1 MKTTYQR
8 INFYD
13 PQTNKTREVTIEAK
27 TLDEA
32 ITIIKLRF
40 GQAIKFYSARTIKA

>member
-8 INFYD
+8 VNFFD
-13 PQTNKTREVTIEAK
+13 PHVNKTREVTIEAK

-32 ITIIKLRF
+32 IPIIKLRF
-40 GQAIKFYSARTIKA
+40 GTNIKFYGAKKIVA